1 MEVLAIC
8 EVSGKKMATHSSV
21 LAWRTPGT
29 GKPGRMLS
37 MESHRVGHDWSDL
50 AVAAGKKACVAVKE
64 LRVQE
69 VGFEVGKG
77 KTWGGRGKQGRSW
90 RVLLRSL
97 DFVLKGAK
105 KMIDFVQG
113 PDAIKFAFKMGREE
127 NPY

>member
-1 MEVLAIC
+1 MEILAIC
-8 EVSGKKMATHSSV
+8 EAS
-21 LAWRTPGT
+21 
-29 GKPGRMLS
+29 
-37 MESHRVGHDWSDL
+37 
-50 AVAAGKKACVAVKE
+50 GKKACGAVKE

-69 VGFEVGKG
+69 AGFEVGKG

-113 PDAIKFAFKMGREE
+113 PDTIKFAFKVGREE